1 MDTVMDRV
9 DTNGTAVDKK
19 KDDRRHYVTGK
30 PTVTDD
36 EDNASV

>member
-1 MDTVMDRV
+1 MDTVMDCV

-19 KDDRRHYVTGK
+19 DDRRHYVIVK